1 MSKATSN
8 MKRIQYTT
16 SDSSASSLT
25 IDETIFYALDKK
37 MGDANKWCK
46 DKAREVRFELEQEA
60 KELQR
65 KGKLTTIDSL
75 GNKKDMEISEYIRGK
90 VSNGVR
96 LAAHLEVID
105 PRFL

>member
-1 MSKATSN
+1 MSKVASN

-46 DKAREVRFELEQEA
+46 EKAREVRAELEEEA
-60 KELQR
+60 KELQAQGR
-65 KGKLTTIDSL
+65 LIKIDNL
-75 GNKKDMEISEYIRGK
+75 GNKKDMEIPEYIRGK

-105 PRFL
+105 ARYL

>member
-1 MSKATSN
+1 MSKVASN

-25 IDETIFYALDKK
+25 IDETIFHALDKK

-46 DKAREVRFELEQEA
+46 SKAREVRLELEEEA
-60 KELQR
+60 RELQA
-65 KGKLTTIDSL
+65 KGMLTKIDNL
-75 GNKKDMEISEYIRGK
+75 GNKKEMEISDYIRGK

-105 PRFL
+105 ARYL